1 MEWLNIS
8 VFGFLVV
15 FLATMFFLGELL
27 VKARGIFGIIGFS
40 LITLYFAHHIG
51 DTSGLWVVILYA
63 AGLALIVTDGKVL
76 GDGTL
81 SFIGVVLMIVGLTV
95 PAPDLM
101 YAFLVGFAVIL
112 GGLASFF
119 FTKVF
124 PNREMWSKM
133 TLTETMSS
141 EEGYNSMNEGYSD
154 LVGKEG
160 TTLTD
165 FRPIGTVEIE
175 GQTYSATTGAAWLE
189 KNTEVKV
196 TSVDGTRIV
205 VSPNKTNEA

>member
-1 MEWLNIS
+1 MEWLEIEI
-8 VFGFLVV
+8 FGFLVV

-27 VKARGIFGIIGFS
+27 VKAKGIFGIIGFS
-40 LITLYFAHHIG
+40 LISLYFAYHVG
-51 DTSGLWVVILYA
+51 DASGSWVIILYV
-63 AGLALIVTDGKVL
+63 AGLLSIVIDGKLL

-81 SFIGVVLMIVGLTV
+81 SFIGGVLMIIGLAV
-95 PAPDLM
+95 PAPGLM

-124 PNREMWSKM
+124 PRRDLWSKM
-133 TLTETMSS
+133 TLKETMSS
-141 EEGYNSMNEGYSD
+141 EEGYNSMNEGYNE
-154 LVGKEG
+154 LIGKEG

-175 GQTYSATTGAAWLE
+175 GQTYSATTGASWLE

-205 VSPNKTNEA
+205 VSPQ